1 MRIFS
6 TIVFLP
12 LSGLLSIIPL
22 ELSAGIREDAEAVIR
37 QFHPGST
44 VLNFESLPLDHNTQA
59 AAEQSAGQAFLLDKL
74 FYWEIRANKAVLGYA
89 VLDNVMGKA
98 QPITYLVLFTPDL
111 KVQSVRVIRYREQY
125 GGAIQEHRWLEQF
138 RGRDRHSGFA
148 PGRHIDGISGATI
161 SVNAISRGIK
171 RINVYLSLL
180 TNDAVAADTE

>member
-1 MRIFS
+1 MRSFASIAVLLIAGLFS
-6 TIVFLP
+6 V
-12 LSGLLSIIPL
+12 IPH
-22 ELSAGIREDAEAVIR
+22 ELTAGVREDAEAVIR
-37 QFHPGST
+37 QFYPGAT
-44 VLNFESLPLDHNTQA
+44 ALHFQPLPLDPNTQS

-74 FYWEIRANKAVLGYA
+74 FHWEIRADEAVLGYA

-125 GGAIQEHRWLEQF
+125 GGAIQESRWLEQF

-161 SVNAISRGIK
+161 SVNAISRGVK
-171 RINVYLSLL
+171 RITVYMSRHS
-180 TNDAVAADTE
+180 NDAVAADTE